1 MYNAAKPIHSQMT
14 IHTAK
19 KFKSGITYTVVALL
33 YCLFLSLVYQR
44 TGIVTINEADKYIS
58 AAKRLLEGDMIEVL
72 QSFFFYSSYIFFT
85 AAGIFAGG
93 IKTVVIAQA
102 LLSFIS
108 AICIKKTINLLT
120 GSSRLA
126 FAGMLFFLFSYPL
139 QYWTLTLF
147 SDSYFV
153 SLIGIILYYTLKNKS
168 SKEFAF
174 WVFLNILLVTARPPG
189 VFFVMMFGLYFL
201 HNSRIIATKKLIITG
216 IVAFAVIFLSL
227 FYLPVETK
235 GYIKPIAAGA
245 IIVDKA
251 DYDVPAFDASDKS
264 TLASAYYYLT
274 SKYGISYIAK
284 LYSKKMVSFF
294 TLTRPYY
301 SNLNNGV
308 LILHYSF
315 YLLSIPGLILLFKKN
330 KPVFLLFIL
339 SVFFAAN
346 LVALTYNEWHYRF
359 TLSIFPILIIL
370 SAAGINYLS
379 GRILKKHSRLT
390 A

>member
-1 MYNAAKPIHSQMT
+1 MT

-19 KFKSGITYTVVALL
+19 KIKSGITYTVVALL
-33 YCLFLSLVYQR
+33 YCLFLSLIYQR

-85 AAGIFAGG
+85 AAGIFTGG

-108 AICIKKTINLLT
+108 AVCIKKTINLLT
-120 GSSRLA
+120 GSNRLA

-139 QYWTLTLF
+139 QYWILTLF

-153 SLIGIILYYTLKNKS
+153 SLIGITLYYTLKNKS
-168 SKEFAF
+168 SKEFSF
-174 WVFLNILLVTARPPG
+174 WVFLNILLVTSRPPG
-189 VFFVMMFGLYFL
+189 VFFVTMFGLYFL

-216 IVAFAVIFLSL
+216 IVAFAVIYLSL

-245 IIVDKA
+245 IIVDSA
-251 DYDVPAFDASDKS
+251 DYDLPAFEASDKS
-264 TLASAYYYLT
+264 TLASAYQYLI
-274 SKYGISYIAK
+274 SKHSVSYVAK
-284 LYSKKMVSFF
+284 LYIKKLVSFF

-301 SNLNNGV
+301 SKFNNGV
-308 LILHYSF
+308 LLLHYF
-315 YLLSIPGLILLFKKN
+315 LYLLSIPGLILLYKKN
-330 KPVFLLFIL
+330 RAVAFLFIFSIFL
-339 SVFFAAN
+339 AAN

-359 TLSIFPILIIL
+359 TLTIFPILIVL
-370 SAAGINYLS
+370 SASGVSYLS
-379 GRILKKHSRLT
+379 ERKLKN
-390 A
+390 